1 MAEKIKPELLGFL
14 QAGGLPLRILV
25 VESLYYLPELRRM
38 FPAAEIFA
46 VAAEADAMDGFAEL
60 DVSFSCVDYRSERL
74 PFAPESLDYIISDLT
89 LEQAGNPQDIAAGFS
104 TFLKQTGSF
113 LTSFRNI
120 RHWSVLKEMMDGHY
134 YHVVSRLYAKTEFER
149 LLYASFYKN
158 VAVRPQRRRAKD
170 DITERLVAAGFE
182 NIHEDLDTEFWLVK
196 ADRSMPEMAL
206 LKSMY
211 TKEQRKKLSDYL
223 HRIEYGVDTEN
234 QCRAFWSFYKE
245 IGLFPDYTANFITQ
259 AVFHPECFCRNL
271 LKHSEQEADEALGLL
286 ACMRENE
293 AAPAELLWLDELVQ
307 GLRGKK
313 HGED

>member
-14 QAGGLPLRILV
+14 QAGGVPYRILV

-46 VAAEADAMDGFAEL
+46 AAAEADAMDGFEDL
-60 DVSFSCVDYRSERL
+60 NVSFSCVDYRSERL
-74 PFAPESLDYIISDLT
+74 PFAPESMDYIISDLT
-89 LEQAGNPQDIAAGFS
+89 LEQAANPQDIAAGFS

-149 LLYASFYKN
+149 LLYASYYKN
-158 VAVRPQRRRAKD
+158 VTVRPQRRKAAD
-170 DITERLVAAGFE
+170 DIAERLTAAGFE
-182 NIHEDLDTEFWLVK
+182 NIHDDLNTEFWLVK

-211 TKEQRKKLSDYL
+211 TKEQRKELSDYL
-223 HRIEYGVDTEN
+223 HRIEYGVDTET
-234 QCRAFWSFYKE
+234 QCRLFWTFYRQ
-245 IGLFPDYTANFITQ
+245 IGLFPDYAAHFIRQT
-259 AVFHPECFCRNL
+259 VFHPERFYRSL
-271 LKHSEQEADEALGLL
+271 LKYSAQESEELSSML
-286 ACMRENE
+286 ASMSEN
-293 AAPAELLWLDELVQ
+293 AATPAELIWIDELI
-307 GLRGKK
+307 GLLPRQKQ
-313 HGED
+313 GED

>member
-14 QAGGLPLRILV
+14 QAGGLPWRILV
-25 VESLYYLPELRRM
+25 VESLYYLPELRQM

-46 VAAEADAMDGFAEL
+46 AAAEPDAMERYEGL

-74 PFAPESLDYIISDLT
+74 PFAQESMDYIISDLT

-158 VAVRPQRRRAKD
+158 VAVRPQRRAADD
-170 DITERLVAAGFE
+170 DIAERLEAAGFD
-182 NIHEDLDTEFWLVK
+182 NIHDDLNTEFWLVK

-211 TKEQRKKLSDYL
+211 TKVQRKELSDYL
-223 HRIEYGVDTEN
+223 HRIEYDVDTAR
-234 QCRAFWSFYKE
+234 QCRLFWIFYKK
-245 IGLFPDYTANFITQ
+245 IGLFPDYAANFIRQT
-259 AVFHPECFCRNL
+259 VFHPEQFSRNL
-271 LKHSEQEADEALGLL
+271 IKHSAQERDEVLALL
-286 ACMRENE
+286 ACMKEN
-293 AAPAELLWLDELVQ
+293 AATPAEFARLDELAQ
-307 GLRGKK
+307 ALRGKK
-313 HGED
+313 QGED